1 MWRPQ
6 NSGTLRMSLHC
17 RVTVS
22 DAGGGQVERW
32 AVEADGL
39 GRTFSA
45 NRRPEVVVLSKV
57 SLRVRVGEVHG
68 LLGPNGAGKTTLVKI
83 LSTVLLPSSGTA
95 RVMGHDVV
103 AETAAVR
110 PLIGIVLGGER
121 GFYNRLTA
129 RQNLHYW
136 AALYR
141 LAPAQGRERSNR
153 LLERVGLADRADDR
167 VQTYSRGM
175 RQRLHLA
182 RGLIND
188 PPVLFLDEPSTGM
201 DPVAAREF
209 RSIVAEL
216 RSEARTVFLTTHDMA
231 EAEAVCD
238 RVTLIDH
245 GRVLATESPGALS
258 RLLSRHERVECVGAA
273 SSVLE
278 ELGALA
284 GVEVVTVTAESARI
298 AVASEAAVGE
308 VMRRLVAAGVTSVR
322 VTRPSLE
329 EVYLGLVGDRGLE
342 V

>member
-1 MWRPQ
+1 MERPDID
-6 NSGTLRMSLHC
+6 SR
-17 RVTVS
+17 
-22 DAGGGQVERW
+22 GQVARW

-39 GRTFSA
+39 GRVFCSK
-45 NRRPEVVVLSKV
+45 RRPEVIALSDV
-57 SLRVRVGEVHG
+57 TLRVGVGEVHG

-103 AETAAVR
+103 VQTAGVR
-110 PLIGIVLGGER
+110 SLLGIVLGGDR
-121 GFYNRLTA
+121 GLYNRLTA
-129 RQNLHYW
+129 RQNLLYW

-141 LAPAQGRERSNR
+141 LAPAEGKVRADV
-153 LLERVGLADRADDR
+153 LLRRVGLGDRADDR
-167 VQTYSRGM
+167 VQGYSRGM

-209 RSIVAEL
+209 RSIVREL
-216 RSEARTVFLTTHDMA
+216 RSEGRTVFLTTHDMA

-238 RVTLIDH
+238 RVTLIDR
-245 GRVLATESPGALS
+245 GRVLATESPDALS
-258 RLLSRHERVECVGAA
+258 RLLSRHDRIECVGADA
-273 SSVLE
+273 SVLE
-278 ELGALA
+278 ELRGVS
-284 GVEVVTVTAESARI
+284 GVERVTVTAESTRI
-298 AVASEAAVGE
+298 DVSADTAVAD
-308 VMRRLVAAGVTSVR
+308 VMRRLVNAGVTSVR
-322 VTRPSLE
+322 VTRPTLE